1 MIIPNPHNPWLVD
14 EATGEQVRNDLFLA
28 WEEGFVAGVNAE
40 RTKLVSTPVFFW
52 NYEEQVHP

>member
-1 MIIPNPHNPWLVD
+1 MQNPKPQFITD
-14 EATGEQVRNDLFLA
+14 EATGKQVRNDLFLA

-40 RTKLVSTPVFFW
+40 RAKLVITPVFFW